1 MSNKKSTRTQGHKS
15 IRILVTCAL
24 MSCVILCQASANN
37 KTNDLQKISGLQV
50 YLFREITIKDS
61 RLSLGQVS
69 IIRGKES
76 LVAKASEIALGRI
89 SVPGQKIVI
98 NRATVLSRLACNGIP
113 ASKVTFTGA
122 EKITVQQQEQI
133 IRSSELVKLASSFL
147 EKNPPV
153 VSACGFN
160 PIRRPKDFII
170 TGSSKDIRLSPRLV
184 QSRARNQARVEIT
197 IFSGGKKINVREVI
211 FGLKYNAAQA
221 VTKVDIHAGAVI
233 SPGNV
238 KIEKT
243 TSSYPE
249 SSNNWKPPYGLIAKR
264 RIPAK
269 TVLRPNMLGPVK
281 SPIIAKRNQKV
292 VIRIDRPGFLI
303 TAFGKAMQ
311 DGRAGE
317 YIKVRNVD
325 SQRIILVRVKEDGSM
340 EPVF

>member
-1 MSNKKSTRTQGHKS
+1 M
-15 IRILVTCAL
+15 ICA
-24 MSCVILCQASANN
+24 ILCQASANN
-37 KTNDLQKISGLQV
+37 KTNNLQKDSALQV
-50 YLFREITIKDS
+50 YLPREVTIKDS
-61 RLSLGQVS
+61 CLSLGRIS

-76 LVAKASEIALGRI
+76 LVAQASEIALGRI

-98 NRATVLSRLACNGIP
+98 DRAMVLSRLACNGIP
-113 ASKVTFTGA
+113 ASKVTLTGA
-122 EKITVQQQEQI
+122 EKITVKQQEQT
-133 IRSSELVKLASSFL
+133 IRISEFVKLASSFL
-147 EKNPPV
+147 KKNPSV

-160 PIRRPKDFII
+160 PIRTPKDFVI

-184 QSRARNQARVEIT
+184 QNRTRNQARVEIAVL
-197 IFSGGKKINVREVI
+197 SGGKKIGVREVI
-211 FGLKYNAAQA
+211 FGLQYNCRQA
-221 VTKVDIHAGAVI
+221 VTKIDIPAGAVI
-233 SPGNV
+233 SPENV

-243 TSSYPE
+243 TSNYPE
-249 SSNNWKPPYGLIAKR
+249 PADWRLPYGLIAKR

-325 SQRIILVRVKEDGSM
+325 SQRIILVRVKEDGSV

>member
-1 MSNKKSTRTQGHKS
+1 MSSKTVN
-15 IRILVTCAL
+15 IIIIIIICLVTPAQFCR
-24 MSCVILCQASANN
+24 VSANN
-37 KTNDLQKISGLQV
+37 KTNDSQKDSTLQI
-50 YLFREITIKDS
+50 YLPREVTIKDS
-61 RLSLGQVS
+61 CLSLGQVS

-98 NRATVLSRLACNGIP
+98 DRAMVLSRLACNGIP

-122 EKITVQQQEQI
+122 EKITIKQQEQT
-133 IRSSELVKLASSFL
+133 IRSIELVKLASSFL

-170 TGSSKDIRLSPRLV
+170 TGSSKDLRLSPRLV

-197 IFSGGKKINVREVI
+197 ILSGGKKIDVREVI
-211 FGLKYNAAQA
+211 FGLKYNTAQA
-221 VTKVDIHAGAVI
+221 VAMVDIPAGAVI
-233 SPGNV
+233 SPDNV

-243 TSSYPE
+243 ISNYPE
-249 SSNNWKPPYGLIAKR
+249 SSNNWRPPYGLIAKR
-264 RIPAK
+264 QIPAK

-281 SPIIAKRNQKV
+281 SPTIVKRNQKV

-303 TAFGKAMQ
+303 TAFAKAMQ

-325 SQRIILVRVKEDGSM
+325 SQRIILVRVNEDGSVV
-340 EPVF
+340 PAF

>member
-1 MSNKKSTRTQGHKS
+1 MICAIFCQG
-15 IRILVTCAL
+15 
-24 MSCVILCQASANN
+24 SANSKADN
-37 KTNDLQKISGLQV
+37 TKKDSGLQV
-50 YLFREITIKDS
+50 YLPREVTIKDS
-61 RLSLGQVS
+61 NLSLGLVS

-76 LVAKASEIALGRI
+76 LVARASEIALGRI

-98 NRATVLSRLACNGIP
+98 DRAMVLSRLACNGIP

-122 EKITVQQQEQI
+122 EKITIKQQEQT
-133 IRSSELVKLASSFL
+133 IRSIELVKLASSFL

-153 VSACGFN
+153 VSACRFN

-197 IFSGGKKINVREVI
+197 IFSGGKKIDVREVI
-211 FGLKYNAAQA
+211 FGLKYNASQA
-221 VTKVDIHAGAVI
+221 AAKVDIPAGAVI
-233 SPGNV
+233 SPENV

-243 TSSYPE
+243 ISNYPE
-249 SSNNWKPPYGLIAKR
+249 SSNNWRPPYGLIAKR

-281 SPIIAKRNQKV
+281 SPIIVKRNQKV
-292 VIRIDRPGFLI
+292 VILIDRPGFLI
-303 TAFGKAMQ
+303 TAFAKAMQ

-325 SQRIILVRVKEDGSM
+325 SQRIILVRVNEDGSAV
-340 EPVF
+340 PVF

>member
-1 MSNKKSTRTQGHKS
+1 MSNNKVNIILIMCLLVSVNSKADSTKNDS
-15 IRILVTCAL
+15 AL
-24 MSCVILCQASANN
+24 QI
-37 KTNDLQKISGLQV
+37 
-50 YLFREITIKDS
+50 YLPREVTIKDS
-61 RLSLGQVS
+61 HLSLGRVS
-69 IIRGKES
+69 IIRGQES
-76 LVAKASEIALGRI
+76 LVARASEIALGRI

-98 NRATVLSRLACNGIP
+98 NRAMVLSRLACNGIP
-113 ASKVTFTGA
+113 VSKVRLTGA
-122 EKITVQQQEQI
+122 EKITVKRQEQI

-153 VSACGFN
+153 VSVCGFN
-160 PIRRPKDFII
+160 PIRRPQDFII
-170 TGSSKDIRLSPRLV
+170 HGQDARVTFSPRLV
-184 QSRARNQARVEIT
+184 QNRARNQARVEIAVL
-197 IFSGGKKINVREVI
+197 SDGKKIGVCEVI

-221 VTKVDIHAGAVI
+221 VTKVDIPAGAVI
-233 SPGNV
+233 SPENV

-243 TSSYPE
+243 ISNYPE
-249 SSNNWKPPYGLIAKR
+249 SSNNWRLPYGLIAKR

-292 VIRIDRPGFLI
+292 VIRIDGPGFLI

-325 SQRIILVRVKEDGSM
+325 SQRIILVRVKEDGSV

>member
-1 MSNKKSTRTQGHKS
+1 MTKKKSTRAQGHKS

-37 KTNDLQKISGLQV
+37 KTKDLQKISGLQV
-50 YLFREITIKDS
+50 YLPREITIKDS
-61 RLSLGQVS
+61 FLSLGQVS

-76 LVAKASEIALGRI
+76 LVAKASEITLGRI

-98 NRATVLSRLACNGIP
+98 NRAMVLSRLACNGIP
-113 ASKVTFTGA
+113 VSKVTLTGA
-122 EKITVQQQEQI
+122 EKITVTQQEQT

-147 EKNPPV
+147 GKNPPV
-153 VSACGFN
+153 VSVCGFN
-160 PIRRPKDFII
+160 PIRKPKDFII
-170 TGSSKDIRLSPRLV
+170 TGTGKDIRFSPRLV
-184 QSRARNQARVEIT
+184 QNRARNQARVEIAVLSDGT
-197 IFSGGKKINVREVI
+197 KIGVREVV

-221 VTKVDIHAGAVI
+221 VTKVDILAGAVI
-233 SPGNV
+233 SSENV

-243 TSSYPE
+243 TSNYPE
-249 SSNNWKPPYGLIAKR
+249 SADWKLPYGLIAKR

-292 VIRIDRPGFLI
+292 VIRIVNPGFLI
-303 TAFGKAMQ
+303 RTFGKAMQ

-325 SQRIILVRVKEDGSM
+325 SQRIILVRVNEDGSV

>member
-1 MSNKKSTRTQGHKS
+1 MSKKKSTRTQGHKS
-15 IRILVTCAL
+15 IRTLITCTL
-24 MSCVILCQASANN
+24 MICAIFCQGSANSKADN
-37 KTNDLQKISGLQV
+37 TKNDSGLQV
-50 YLFREITIKDS
+50 YLPREVTIKDS
-61 RLSLGQVS
+61 NLSLGRVS

-98 NRATVLSRLACNGIP
+98 DRAMVLSRLACNGIP

-122 EKITVQQQEQI
+122 EKITVRKQEQI

-153 VSACGFN
+153 VSVCGFN
-160 PIRRPKDFII
+160 PIRKPKDFII
-170 TGSSKDIRLSPRLV
+170 TGTGKDIRFSPRLV
-184 QSRARNQARVEIT
+184 QNRARNQARVEI
-197 IFSGGKKINVREVI
+197 IILSGGKKIGVCEVI
-211 FGLKYNAAQA
+211 FGLKYNVAQA
-221 VTKVDIHAGAVI
+221 VTKVDIPAGAVI
-233 SPGNV
+233 SPENV
-238 KIEKT
+238 KIEKRT
-243 TSSYPE
+243 
-249 SSNNWKPPYGLIAKR
+249 SNNPEPAGWKPPYGLIAKR
-264 RIPAK
+264 RIPAN
-269 TVLRPNMLGPVK
+269 TALGPHMTRPVK

-292 VIRIDRPGFLI
+292 LIRIDGPWFLI

-325 SQRIILVRVKEDGSM
+325 SQRIILVKVKEDGSV

>member
-15 IRILVTCAL
+15 IRILVSCIFMTCA
-24 MSCVILCQASANN
+24 IFCQASVNSKADNT
-37 KTNDLQKISGLQV
+37 KKDSILQV
-50 YLFREITIKDS
+50 YLPREITVKES
-61 RLSLGQVS
+61 SLSLGQVS

-76 LVAKASEIALGRI
+76 LVSKASKIALGRI

-98 NRATVLSRLACNGIP
+98 DRAMVLSRLACNGIP

-122 EKITVQQQEQI
+122 EKITVKQQEQT

-197 IFSGGKKINVREVI
+197 IFSGGKKIDVREVI
-211 FGLKYNAAQA
+211 FGLKYNAPQA
-221 VTKVDIHAGAVI
+221 VAKVDIPAGAVI
-233 SPGNV
+233 SPENV

-243 TSSYPE
+243 ISNYPE
-249 SSNNWKPPYGLIAKR
+249 SSNNWRPPYGLIAKR

-281 SPIIAKRNQKV
+281 SPIIVKRNQKV
-292 VIRIDRPGFLI
+292 VILIDRPGFLI
-303 TAFGKAMQ
+303 TAFAKAMQ

-325 SQRIILVRVKEDGSM
+325 SQRIILVRVNEDGSAV
-340 EPVF
+340 PVF

>member
-1 MSNKKSTRTQGHKS
+1 MNSKADNTKKDS
-15 IRILVTCAL
+15 I
-24 MSCVILCQASANN
+24 
-37 KTNDLQKISGLQV
+37 LQV
-50 YLFREITIKDS
+50 YLPREITVKES
-61 RLSLGQVS
+61 SLSLGQVS

-76 LVAKASEIALGRI
+76 LVSKASEIALGRI

-98 NRATVLSRLACNGIP
+98 DRAMVLSRLACNGIP

-122 EKITVQQQEQI
+122 EKITIKQQEQT
-133 IRSSELVKLASSFL
+133 IRSIELVKLASSFL

-197 IFSGGKKINVREVI
+197 ILSGGKKIDVREVI

-221 VTKVDIHAGAVI
+221 VAKVDIPAGAVI
-233 SPGNV
+233 SPENV
-238 KIEKT
+238 KTEKT
-243 TSSYPE
+243 ISNYPE
-249 SSNNWKPPYGLIAKR
+249 SSNNWRPPYGLIAKR
-264 RIPAK
+264 QIPAK

-281 SPIIAKRNQKV
+281 SPIIVKRNQKV

-325 SQRIILVRVKEDGSM
+325 SQRIILVRVNEDGSVV
-340 EPVF
+340 PVF

>member
-1 MSNKKSTRTQGHKS
+1 MSNKKSTRTQGHKG
-15 IRILVTCAL
+15 IRILV
-24 MSCVILCQASANN
+24 SCIFMTWAIFCQASANSKADN
-37 KTNDLQKISGLQV
+37 TKMDSALQV
-50 YLFREITIKDS
+50 YLPREITVKDS
-61 RLSLGQVS
+61 SLSLGQVS

-76 LVAKASEIALGRI
+76 LVSKASEIALGRI

-98 NRATVLSRLACNGIP
+98 DRAMILSRLACNGIP

-122 EKITVQQQEQI
+122 EKITIQQQEQT
-133 IRSSELVKLASSFL
+133 IRSIEFVKLASSFL

-197 IFSGGKKINVREVI
+197 ILSGGKKIDVREVI

-221 VTKVDIHAGAVI
+221 VTKVDIPAGTVI
-233 SPGNV
+233 SPENV

-243 TSSYPE
+243 ISNYPE
-249 SSNNWKPPYGLIAKR
+249 SSVNWRPPYGLIAKR
-264 RIPAK
+264 QIPAK

-292 VIRIDRPGFLI
+292 VIRIDRPEFLI

-325 SQRIILVRVKEDGSM
+325 SQRIILVRVNEDGSV

>member
-1 MSNKKSTRTQGHKS
+1 VNSKADNTKKDST
-15 IRILVTCAL
+15 
-24 MSCVILCQASANN
+24 
-37 KTNDLQKISGLQV
+37 LQV
-50 YLFREITIKDS
+50 YLPREITVKES
-61 RLSLGQVS
+61 NLSLGQVS

-76 LVAKASEIALGRI
+76 LVSKASEIALGRI

-98 NRATVLSRLACNGIP
+98 DRAMVLSRLACNGIP

-122 EKITVQQQEQI
+122 EKITIKQQEQT
-133 IRSSELVKLASSFL
+133 IRSIELVKLASSFL
-147 EKNPPV
+147 EKNPPGTSV
-153 VSACGFN
+153 CGFN

-170 TGSSKDIRLSPRLV
+170 TGTGKDIRLSPQLV
-184 QSRARNQARVEIT
+184 QSRARNQARVEIAVL
-197 IFSGGKKINVREVI
+197 SDGKKIGVCEVI

-221 VTKVDIHAGAVI
+221 VARVDIPAGAVI
-233 SPGNV
+233 SPENV

-243 TSSYPE
+243 TSNYPE
-249 SSNNWKPPYGLIAKR
+249 SSNNWRLPYGLIAKR

-281 SPIIAKRNQKV
+281 SPIIVKRNQKV

-311 DGRAGE
+311 DGRADE

-325 SQRIILVRVKEDGSM
+325 SQRIILVRVNEDGSVV
-340 EPVF
+340 PVF